1 MSEHTEGS
9 IRPEDFM
16 LPSAQPVRL
25 IEADGTLAPEAGYK
39 ERYELPDGEALLRGY
54 NSWWW
59 DAA

>member
-39 ERYELPDGEALLRGY
+39 ERYQLPDGEALLRGY
-54 NSWWW
+54 QQLVV
-59 DAA
+59 DGA